1 MGVFELAGEF
11 SGEAGEAGDAGD
23 AEDAV
28 GRGIA

>member
-11 SGEAGEAGDAGD
+11 SGEAGEAGDA
-23 AEDAV
+23 EDAV